1 MIGQVTFPLVAFA
14 RCISGG
20 LHATLSRPVRHARGT
35 AHRVDATV
43 GAYAADEPTLSETFV
58 LTKDGQL
65 DVVREL
71 LVRIVGI
78 VCLVG

>member
-14 RCISGG
+14 WCISGG

-43 GAYAADEPTLSETFV
+43 GAYAADEPTLSFV

-71 LVRIVGI
+71 LVQIVRIVR
-78 VCLVG
+78 LVG